1 MIKRIQ
7 KMFALSEQG
16 AKDMLKAC
24 ASCILSNIVLM
35 LPVGLLYWLVSDFYT
50 FGRTERWAF
59 YIFGCIVCV
68 GLIAVTYY
76 FQYNATYFATYKES
90 GIRRKTLAEK
100 LRRLPLS
107 FFGKRI

>member
-1 MIKRIQ
+1 MEGSKGGLIMIKRIQ

-59 YIFGCIVCV
+59 YIFC
-68 GLIAVTYY
+68 LLYTSDA
-76 FQYNATYFATYKES
+76 ADE
-90 GIRRKTLAEK
+90 L
-100 LRRLPLS
+100 
-107 FFGKRI
+107 